1 MIAYT
6 ISKQKKYTVIY
17 YNSNNFES
25 KKNIHILVMKIVVFD
40 LDETLGYFTQF
51 GIFWDS
57 LSSYVKSKN
66 NEPLS
71 QSDFDD
77 TLDLF
82 PEFIRPNIINI
93 LTYLKDRKH
102 ANNCHR
108 MMVYTNNNGPRDW
121 AHKIVG
127 YFENKLK
134 YKLIDQVIAAF
145 KVNGERIEIGRTTS
159 SKTYDDLV
167 RCSKIP
173 TNAEICFLDDT
184 LYPGMT
190 NDKIYYIN
198 IKPYFHDLRFD
209 HMIEVFKNSNVGKK
223 IIHHDEKFDAKIMN
237 SIKMYNYKY
246 NNKDTK
252 EYEID
257 KIIGKYIITHL
268 DVFFNKSRRP
278 KTLRNGYRGGAKTR
292 KKYRS

>member
-1 MIAYT
+1 
-6 ISKQKKYTVIY
+6 
-17 YNSNNFES
+17 
-25 KKNIHILVMKIVVFD
+25 MKIVVFD

-57 LSSYVKSKN
+57 VTSYVKAKHKSR
-66 NEPLS
+66 LS
-71 QSDFDD
+71 QAEFDA

-93 LTYLKDRKH
+93 LGYLKDRKH
-102 ANNCHR
+102 SKSCHK
-108 MMVYTNNNGPRDW
+108 MMVYTNNNGPKEW
-121 AHKIVG
+121 AHQIIG

-145 KVNGERIEIGRTTS
+145 KVNGEKVEIGRTSS
-159 SKTYDDLV
+159 SKTYEDLV

-190 NDKIYYIN
+190 NDNIYYIN
-198 IKPYFHDLRFD
+198 IKPYFHDLEFD
-209 HMIEVFKNSNVGKK
+209 YMLETFKRSEHGKRIVDNDK
-223 IIHHDEKFDAKIMN
+223 NFDTNMMNIIQ
-237 SIKMYNYKY
+237 MYNYKY
-246 NNKDTK
+246 NNKDSK

-257 KIIGKYIITHL
+257 KIIGKYIINHL
-268 DVFFNKSRRP
+268 DVFFNKTRRP
-278 KTLRNGYRGGAKTR
+278 RTIRIARRGGTKT
-292 KKYRS
+292 KKHRG